1 MTTGD
6 ERCFLF
12 SVRPKLMLYLA
23 VGGNDNFQYLNI
35 NTETLPNGLVRVEEP
50 NVVLNSHR
58 AGRQFPHEKLLAR
71 PLTIFRSSQGMG
83 GQFNYNGMW
92 LAGDLLHGHSKGKPC
107 STFGSPQ
114 LSGQEEFLIEH
125 VEV

>member
-1 MTTGD
+1 
-6 ERCFLF
+6 
-12 SVRPKLMLYLA
+12 
-23 VGGNDNFQYLNI
+23 
-35 NTETLPNGLVRVEEP
+35 
-50 NVVLNSHR
+50 
-58 AGRQFPHEKLLAR
+58 
-71 PLTIFRSSQGMG
+71 MG

-92 LAGDLLHGHSKGKPC
+92 LASDLLHGHSKGNPC